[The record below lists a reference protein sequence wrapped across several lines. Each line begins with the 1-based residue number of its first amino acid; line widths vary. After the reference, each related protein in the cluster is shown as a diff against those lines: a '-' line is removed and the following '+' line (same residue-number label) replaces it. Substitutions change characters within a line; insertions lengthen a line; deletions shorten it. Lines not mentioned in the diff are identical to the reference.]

1 MNYDHEILAVLTQAG
16 EKGLKLEHIV
26 RHVYNACNS
35 MFTPLNYKDV
45 YAYVSL
51 YLVKSSKLQGS
62 CVQKAG
68 YGVYRGLIL
77 PRQRRSSSCCSL
89 AVNLYRKR
97 CRRRGLL
104 TLRFLSLEM
113 MIFRRIWHCS
123 SRQCF
128 FYLLNFSKFRSYH
141 SLRSLEVI
149 EVKSEQK
156 KSMS

>member
-68 YGVYRGLIL
+68 YGVYRLNLATTEAQQLMLQFGSH
-77 PRQRRSSSCCSL
+77 PVQEEVSEKRSVDSS
-89 AVNLYRKR
+89 
-97 CRRRGLL
+97 
-104 TLRFLSLEM
+104 LSL
-113 MIFRRIWHCS
+113 FGDDD
-123 SRQCF
+123 F
-128 FYLLNFSKFRSYH
+128 
-141 SLRSLEVI
+141 
-149 EVKSEQK
+149 
-156 KSMS
+156 

>member
-1 MNYDHEILAVLTQAG
+1 MNYDREILAVLTQAG

-68 YGVYRGLIL
+68 YGVYRLNLATTEAQQLMLQFGSH
-77 PRQRRSSSCCSL
+77 PVPEEVSEKSSVDSS
-89 AVNLYRKR
+89 
-97 CRRRGLL
+97 
-104 TLRFLSLEM
+104 LSL
-113 MIFRRIWHCS
+113 FGDDD
-123 SRQCF
+123 F
-128 FYLLNFSKFRSYH
+128 
-141 SLRSLEVI
+141 
-149 EVKSEQK
+149 
-156 KSMS
+156 